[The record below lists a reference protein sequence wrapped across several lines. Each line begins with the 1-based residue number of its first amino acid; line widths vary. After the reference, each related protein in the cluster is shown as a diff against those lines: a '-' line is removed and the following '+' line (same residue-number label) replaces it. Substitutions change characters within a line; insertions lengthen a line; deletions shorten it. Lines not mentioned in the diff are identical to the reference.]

1 VEIKTFKYAN
11 NLSCKKSSIRAFNP
25 DLFLIQHGGSVS
37 KLDNQNFFDLQFKPD
52 VKISGDVSLLDTT
65 LREGEQ
71 TPNVFFKLEDKIK
84 IAQLLDEFGVH
95 MIEAGCPTVSK
106 GVKAAVKAIAEQ
118 GLKAEVLAHVRAKG
132 PDIEEAVEC
141 NVDRVAVF
149 IATSDI
155 HLEFK
160 LKKTREQILGMIY
173 NSVNYARNHGLKV
186 RFTPEDATRSDPQF
200 LIEACHTAHEAGAD
214 RISIADTVGMLTP
227 SGMKGFVK
235 FMQHHLGNSVSI
247 DVHCHNDLGLA
258 AANALAGL
266 EAGANCVHATVN
278 GLGERTGI
286 TGLEEISVALSVIY
300 GLDLGFKL
308 DMLPKI
314 ARYVERASGVVIG
327 QQAVVIGDYAFSHKA
342 GIHTAGV
349 LANPKTYEVFSPDLV
364 GRGRQILVDRYAGKK
379 AVEQKLKEL
388 GILVSDDQ
396 LSKIV
401 QKIKEVADAKRNFY
415 DEDILEIAEEILQ
428 VSFRGISPSK
438 VMGLISCKV
447 DSSYHTSYIVRRM
460 SALPLD
466 RVYETSGEYE
476 IVAIAQAESVPELN
490 DLLEKIREIDGI
502 AHTNTK
508 VILKQFETMNS
519 NNSHTQLV

>member
-1 VEIKTFKYAN
+1 M
-11 NLSCKKSSIRAFNP
+11 
-25 DLFLIQHGGSVS
+25 FLIQLGDPVN
-37 KLDNQNFFDLQFKPD
+37 KLEDQNFFDLQFKPD
-52 VKISGDVSLLDTT
+52 VKISEDILLLDTT

-106 GVKAAVKAIAEQ
+106 GVKEAVKAIAEQ
-118 GLKAEVLAHVRAKG
+118 GLKAEVLAHVRAKE
-132 PDIEEAVEC
+132 PDIEEAIEC

-160 LKKTREQILGMIY
+160 LKKTREQVLDMIY

-186 RFTPEDATRSDPQF
+186 RFTPEDATRSDSQF
-200 LIEACHTAHEAGAD
+200 LIEACNTAYEAGAD

-227 SGMKGFVK
+227 SSMKGFVK
-235 FMQHHLGNSVSI
+235 FMQRHLRNRVGI

-258 AANALAGL
+258 SANALAGL

-286 TGLEEISVALSVIY
+286 TGLEEISVALTVMY

-364 GRGRQILVDRYAGKK
+364 GRGRQLLVDRYAGKK

-388 GILVSDDQ
+388 GIIVNDEQ

-401 QKIKEVADAKRNFY
+401 QNIKEVADKKRNFY
-415 DEDILEIAEEILQ
+415 DEDLIEIAEEVLK

-438 VMGLISCKV
+438 VMGLISCKI
-447 DSSYHTSYIVRRM
+447 DPSYYTSYIVRRM
-460 SALPLD
+460 AALPLD

-476 IVAIAQAESVPELN
+476 IVAIAQTDSVPELN
-490 DLLEKIREIDGI
+490 DLLEKIREISGI

-508 VILKQFETMNS
+508 IILKQFETMNS
-519 NNSHTQLV
+519 NNSHTKLD

>member
-1 VEIKTFKYAN
+1 
-11 NLSCKKSSIRAFNP
+11 
-25 DLFLIQHGGSVS
+25 VS
-37 KLDNQNFFDLQFKPD
+37 HLKNQNFFELQFKPD
-52 VKISGDVSLLDTT
+52 LRISESVLLLDTT

-95 MIEAGCPTVSK
+95 MIEAGCPSVSK
-106 GVKAAVKAIAEQ
+106 GVKAAVKSIAEQ
-118 GLKAEVLAHVRAKG
+118 GLKAEVLAHVRANEQ
-132 PDIEEAVEC
+132 DINEAIDC
-141 NVDRVAVF
+141 DVDRVAIF
-149 IATSDI
+149 LATSDI
-155 HLEFK
+155 HLEYK
-160 LKKTREQILGMIY
+160 LKKTREQVLDMIET
-173 NSVNYARNHGLKV
+173 SVRHAFNHGLKV
-186 RFTPEDATRSDPQF
+186 RFTPEDATRSDPHF
-200 LIEACHTAHEAGAD
+200 LIQACRIAYEAGAD
-214 RISIADTVGMLTP
+214 RVSIADTVGMLTP
-227 SGMKGFVK
+227 SGMQGFVK
-235 FMQHHLGNSVSI
+235 FMQRHLGNSVGI

-286 TGLEEISVALSVIY
+286 TGLEEISVALSVVY

-314 ARYVERASGVVIG
+314 AQFVERASGVVVG
-327 QQAVVIGDYAFSHKA
+327 QQAVVVGDYAFSHKA
-342 GIHTAGV
+342 GVHSAGV
-349 LANPKTYEVFSPDLV
+349 LANPKTYEIFSPELV
-364 GRGRQILVDRYAGKK
+364 GRRRQILVDRYAGKK
-379 AVEQKLKEL
+379 AVEEKLKEL
-388 GILVSDDQ
+388 GITVNDDQ

-401 QKIKEVADAKRNFY
+401 KKIKEVADTKRNFY
-415 DEDILEIAEEILQ
+415 EEDILEIAEEVLQ

-438 VMGLISCKV
+438 VMGLISAKV
-447 DSSYHTSYIVRRM
+447 DSSYYTSYIVRRM

-490 DLLEKIREIDGI
+490 DLLEKIRAIEGV

-508 VILKQFETMNS
+508 IILKQFETMNS
-519 NNSHTQLV
+519 NHSHTQFV